1 MRDVGCKL
9 SGNLFQPPRRNKRF
23 PAAASIRKSPG
34 QSCALLR
41 RRRARGSGVEFKT
54 PCEV

>member
-9 SGNLFQPPRRNKRF
+9 SGNLFQPLRRNKRF

-34 QSCALLR
+34 PSCVTAR
-41 RRRARGSGVEFKT
+41 RSRARG
-54 PCEV
+54 